1 MACIIFCKHA
11 MSSERLWSV
20 PYDLSMSI
28 LQIRHN
34 IMRFFISSLSHI
46 SIPPTILSS
55 VGFVIPTKCYFVG
68 ISNKQ
73 LLAFFNRFYLQYKW
87 MRDFNQRCPSRLAYL
102 ERSWIK
108 TRGLCFLPFQ
118 IQLNLYAIIKTIRSL
133 STWYQCLLYA
143 YWFIFCWPMMRRN
156 SRSKSRAV

>member
-46 SIPPTILSS
+46 SIPPTSLSS
-55 VGFVIPTKCYFVG
+55 AGFVIPTKCYFVG

-73 LLAFFNRFYLQYKW
+73 LLAFFCRFYLQYKLKQG
-87 MRDFNQRCPSRLAYL
+87 FNQR
-102 ERSWIK
+102 
-108 TRGLCFLPFQ
+108 
-118 IQLNLYAIIKTIRSL
+118 
-133 STWYQCLLYA
+133 
-143 YWFIFCWPMMRRN
+143 
-156 SRSKSRAV
+156 